1 MNDTAYCDSEDLA
14 KRIVSDK
21 ILEDRAYEVA
31 INSKYDGYQKALRG
45 MVYTFFDKKTGS
57 GVNLSIHKEL
67 DQELRKPV
75 TKIFKRRRV
84 YTRL

>member
-1 MNDTAYCDSEDLA
+1 M
-14 KRIVSDK
+14 
-21 ILEDRAYEVA
+21 EDRAYEVA

-57 GVNLSIHKEL
+57 GVNLSIHKQL

-84 YTRL
+84 CYLLKIEMLKFYYYVW